1 MHQFLGELV
10 AIDGARE
17 EYARQFQDAAK
28 GRITRSIQIEIRTK
42 PPKDMDVAMAK
53 LREKFASIMD
63 VKWRCLKIGTFDT
76 IWHEGRITSRFMR
89 RSVSITCMPSRG
101 LRWGDNDHN

>member
-1 MHQFLGELV
+1 MKQQVLV

-28 GRITRSIQIEIRTK
+28 TRVTRSIQIEIRAK
-42 PPKDMDVAMAK
+42 PPKDMDMAVAK
-53 LREKFASIMD
+53 LREKFASITD
-63 VKWRCLKIGTFDT
+63 VGWRRLYQSTFNM
-76 IWHEGRITSRFMR
+76 IQREGRITSRLMR